1 MKDIYCEQC
10 GLYLFSTDKPDG
22 ADGAEA
28 VQKGFVYKMP
38 FFYGIFD
45 GHFFCCKDHWNRW
58 LNDHTTPE
66 QRERGNKEVAEMK
79 QKMEASKPGLLAGL
93 QRIQK
98 AHREL
103 LKMADK

>member
-1 MKDIYCEQC
+1 
-10 GLYLFSTDKPDG
+10 
-22 ADGAEA
+22 
-28 VQKGFVYKMP
+28 MP
-38 FFYGIFD
+38 FFFGIEG
-45 GHFFCCKDHWNRW
+45 GHFFCCKEHWNRW

-79 QKMEASKPGLLAGL
+79 EKMEASKPGLLAGL
-93 QRIQK
+93 QRIQN